1 MSTDKA
7 TADSGAPLAEPSE
20 HRELHTTN
28 ASPTT
33 ADDAKVGHHQ
43 QRQQPKPLASS
54 MEEALLAPYEYLS
67 QVPGK
72 EVRTVMIGAFNDW
85 LQLDGEKLG
94 AIAGIIRRLHTASL
108 MIDDVEDS
116 SDLRRGVPV
125 THKIYGVPMTINTAN
140 YVYFVALQD
149 VLRLNNP
156 RLVDIFTEELLNL
169 HRGQGMDLYWRDT
182 LTCPSE
188 QQYMEMISHK
198 TGGLFRLAVKLMQ
211 ECSDSGK
218 DFTLLV
224 DLIGAYFQIRDDYMN
239 LQSSDYSNNKGFCED
254 LTEGKFSF
262 VIAHAIAHGHDGAQ
276 LMSILRQKTTDD
288 NVKRYAV
295 SLMSKAGSFE
305 YTATVLADLE
315 RRIAQ
320 EIGAHGGNAR
330 LEGLMAKLSKPFHT

>member
-1 MSTDKA
+1 MSTTDKVAA
-7 TADSGAPLAEPSE
+7 TNSTASSPERTPRTDNAKLEPRGTS
-20 HRELHTTN
+20 
-28 ASPTT
+28 
-33 ADDAKVGHHQ
+33 
-43 QRQQPKPLASS
+43 SS

-72 EVRTVMIGAFNDW
+72 EVRTVMIRAFNDW
-85 LQLDGEKLG
+85 LQLDSDKLG
-94 AIAGIIRRLHTASL
+94 TIASIIRKLHTASL

-149 VLRLNNP
+149 VLRLEKP
-156 RLVDIFTEELLNL
+156 RLVDIFSTELLNL
-169 HRGQGMDLYWRDT
+169 HRGQGMELYWRDT

-198 TGGLFRLAVKLMQ
+198 TGGLFRLAVQLMQ
-211 ECSDSGK
+211 ECSTSEA
-218 DFTLLV
+218 DFTGLV
-224 DLIGAYFQIRDDYMN
+224 NLIGAYFQIRDDYMN
-239 LQSSDYSNNKGFCED
+239 LQSSEYSNNKGFCED

-262 VIAHAIAHGHDGAQ
+262 VVAHAITHGPDGAQ

-295 SLMSKAGSFE
+295 SLMSKAGSFD
-305 YTATVLADLE
+305 YTAAFLADLE
-315 RRIAQ
+315 RRIAE
-320 EIGAHGGNAR
+320 EIKAHGGNTL
-330 LEGLMAKLSKPFHT
+330 LEEVMAKLSKPFHQ